1 MFTIEQWQ
9 KDGEYAIRFL
19 LDGEPLAAYKLN
31 RKATDEEL
39 KQMLDV
45 FTEEIGKI
53 IDDAILY
60 GTEGRQR

>member
-19 LDGEPLAAYKLN
+19 VYGESIGTYKLG

-39 KQMLDV
+39 KQMLDI
-45 FTEEIGKI
+45 FAEKMGKAIEE
-53 IDDAILY
+53 AILY
-60 GTEGRQR
+60 GTEGRQK